1 MKYRAPHLTTPLF
14 LGLLATAAI
23 GCGDKKP
30 PGTPYGAGSAA
41 TPDPYAQKTPP
52 PVEAELPPAPESA
65 MRKGKAR
72 LINLLADAKTGKTE
86 AVDVWAVRSFK
97 YGPARL
103 VEGLKFGQ
111 ASAWFTAAEG
121 MSVVAVPAG
130 APGESTNKLTG
141 VNVPSKPEN
150 ATSILYRDRDGS
162 PTCATPG
169 GMPAPSSVPADK
181 ALIVLD
187 ASQLM
192 GFETQ
197 LTASPIGGRSFEVG
211 DGNGT
216 CLSGTVV
223 LGGTNHTHHEIA
235 PGPFRFTLH
244 KWPGNCM
251 SEPVAE
257 VKVEGVAGKGQIVYL
272 HTADGKS
279 LSQLSVP
286 LE

>member
-1 MKYRAPHLTTPLF
+1 MKHRAPHLTTALV
-14 LGLLATAAI
+14 LGILATAAV

-30 PGTPYGAGSAA
+30 PGVPVGAGSPSTRA
-41 TPDPYAQKTPP
+41 PDPKDPP
-52 PVEAELPPAPESA
+52 PLNAELPPAPESA

-86 AVDVWAVRSFK
+86 TVDVWAVRSFK

-121 MSVVAVPAG
+121 MGVVAVPAG
-130 APGESTNKLTG
+130 APGESKDKLTS
-141 VNVPSKPEN
+141 VNVPTKPVNE
-150 ATSILYRDRDGS
+150 TSILYRDRDGS
-162 PTCATPG
+162 AVCATPG

-181 ALIVLD
+181 ALVVLD

-197 LTASPIGGRSFEVG
+197 LTASPLGGRSFQVG
-211 DGNGT
+211 DGSGT
-216 CLSGTVV
+216 CLTGAAV

-235 PGPFRFTLH
+235 PGAMRFTLH
-244 KWPGNCM
+244 KWPGDCK

-257 VKVEGVAGKGQIVYL
+257 VKVDGVAGKGQIVYL

-279 LSQLSVP
+279 LSQLVVP

>member
-1 MKYRAPHLTTPLF
+1 MKHRAPHL
-14 LGLLATAAI
+14 ATALVFGILTSAAL
-23 GCGDKKP
+23 GCGDKKS
-30 PGTPYGAGSAA
+30 PGSPAGSGAASAA
-41 TPDPYAQKTPP
+41 TPDPKDAPA
-52 PVEAELPPAPESA
+52 VRDELPPAPETA

-72 LINLLADAKTGKTE
+72 LINLLADAKTGKTDT
-86 AVDVWAVRSFK
+86 VDVWAVRSFK

-130 APGESTNKLTG
+130 APGESKDKLTSVSVPTKP
-141 VNVPSKPEN
+141 VNE
-150 ATSILYRDRDGS
+150 TSILYRDRDGS
-162 PTCATPG
+162 AICATPG
-169 GMPAPSSVPADK
+169 GMPEPSSVPADK
-181 ALIVLD
+181 ALVVLD

-197 LTASPIGGRSFEVG
+197 LTASPLGGRSFQVG

-216 CLSGTVV
+216 CLTGAAV
-223 LGGTNHTHHEIA
+223 LGGTNHTHHEVA

-244 KWPGNCM
+244 KWPGDCK

-257 VKVEGVAGKGQIVYL
+257 VKVDGVAGKGQIVYL

-279 LSQLSVP
+279 LSQLVVP